1 MAKSKLF
8 ELKCGR
14 VIRSRFFYFAQHDYI
29 IQFIVRV
36 WKWTIAQTA
45 NIYSIQIRWSERAC
59 WHTFAG
65 NDGGRFENFGTSL
78 LINETWKCS
87 KHFFEHFLFQS
98 CQMIWGR
105 VFESG
110 LNRVWNMFKKSC
122 LAHDQMTK
130 NQCTKLKW
138 VDLSSLASH
147 VDCGAFFFFTVLHA
161 KAHQLIMSTNRAG
174 DRKPFKPTTRF
185 IRRHY
190 RNSINDHDRSMQRID
205 NQRARERDGLIRS
218 SVAFYKY
225 SRVKRFLLK
234 ATTTKKTVFEMPQI
248 LQLKLRRKKM
258 RKL

>member
-147 VDCGAFFFFTVLHA
+147 VDCGAFFFLQFCMQKHTSWLCQRTVLVTENRSNRRRVSFDDTIA
-161 KAHQLIMSTNRAG
+161 TQLMIMIVQCN
-174 DRKPFKPTTRF
+174 
-185 IRRHY
+185 
-190 RNSINDHDRSMQRID
+190 
-205 NQRARERDGLIRS
+205 E
-218 SVAFYKY
+218 
-225 SRVKRFLLK
+225 
-234 ATTTKKTVFEMPQI
+234 
-248 LQLKLRRKKM
+248 
-258 RKL
+258 